1 MVGPSLASPTSGHW
15 SALREVR
22 CRDFRLCRRCYPV
35 LKALSGLTPAIL
47 TCPSPS
53 GPQPS
58 SQSQESQVFLL
69 GISGP
74 QGTRL
79 TRSLCQET
87 KVQRLWVSHVIL
99 TYTALSQAPLL
110 NTLNEVTFTSHATI
124 STRIMWWHLCIHS
137 PVQPLTP
144 SSFKMYSSPQ
154 KKPPILTKQLPL
166 LGIPQAPRLMEGETE
181 ARRETCQWAEL

>member
-1 MVGPSLASPTSGHW
+1 MLLPSIESLIWA
-15 SALREVR
+15 V
-22 CRDFRLCRRCYPV
+22 
-35 LKALSGLTPAIL
+35 
-47 TCPSPS
+47 
-53 GPQPS
+53 PQPS
-58 SQSQESQVFLL
+58 PRTPPVPAPGRHPSPRNPRFSFLESL
-69 GISGP
+69 GPREHSSHG
-74 QGTRL
+74 L
-79 TRSLCQET
+79 FASLHKKTE
-87 KVQRLWVSHVIL
+87 VQRLWVSHLIL